1 MSRPHSK
8 RARDKQMQ
16 PCDETRMSGSGIND
30 ATRSGRPGPPATAA
44 GENVRGAP
52 ASNPGREVAD
62 QSSQPL
68 SDAPAPARRAP
79 AGLWLW
85 LAGGSTTA
93 ILILAAGRY
102 GYHRDELYFLTA
114 GRHLAWGYPD
124 QPPLTPLLAHLMS
137 SVAPESLTVLRLP
150 AALIG
155 GVVVM
160 LTGLIARELGAERP
174 AQLLAAACMAVAGG
188 TLAITHSLGTS
199 TLDLLFWTVL
209 TFLVVRLLRG
219 ADPRWWPAVGAVLG
233 MGLQNK
239 WLLAFFAVA
248 LILGLVIG
256 GPRRILRSPWLWAGA
271 LTAGLIWAPN
281 LIWQAEHG
289 WPQLQLSSSIA
300 AGGSTSSQPRYLF
313 VPLELLIMSPVLVP
327 IWGLGLCR
335 LLGAKTALPRL
346 KQFGAFG
353 YAYLVLLIVFIV
365 TGGKPYYLIGTYPM
379 LFAAGAEPT
388 VAWARRGR
396 SIVRKGLLTTA
407 LVLSLVIDSIISL
420 PVLPVRLVPAS
431 PVLALNPDVGETV
444 GWPGFVETVTA
455 VYRRAPPGSVIL
467 MGNYGE
473 AGAVDRYG
481 PSAGLPGAYS
491 GHNGYG
497 LWGQPPDTA
506 SGSAVVVGITEAQL
520 RLWFTAVEQMAT
532 IDNRLGLD
540 NDEQD
545 KPVWLCTGQR
555 RPWSEIW
562 PSVKRLG

>member
-1 MSRPHSK
+1 
-8 RARDKQMQ
+8 
-16 PCDETRMSGSGIND
+16 MSGSGIND
-30 ATRSGRPGPPATAA
+30 ATGSGRPEPAAA
-44 GENVRGAP
+44 GAAENVRGTP
-52 ASNPGREVAD
+52 ARNPDATDDSGQRI
-62 QSSQPL
+62 
-68 SDAPAPARRAP
+68 SDAPAPVHRAAATP
-79 AGLWLW
+79 WLW
-85 LAGGSTTA
+85 LAGGSTTT
-93 ILILAAGRY
+93 LLVFAAGRY
-102 GYHRDELYFLTA
+102 GYHRDELYFVAA
-114 GRHLAWGYPD
+114 GRHIAWGYPD
-124 QPPLTPLLAHLMS
+124 QPPLTPLLAHLLTV
-137 SVAPESLTVLRLP
+137 VAPGSLTVLRLP
-150 AALIG
+150 AALIA
-155 GVVVM
+155 GVVVV

-199 TLDLLFWTVL
+199 TLDLFFWTVL

-233 MGLQNK
+233 MALQNK
-239 WLLAFFAVA
+239 WLIAFFAMA
-248 LILGLVIG
+248 LIVGLMIG

-271 LTAGLIWAPN
+271 LTAGVIWAPN
-281 LIWQAEHG
+281 LIWQAQHG

-300 AGGSTSSQPRYLF
+300 AGGSISSQPRYLF
-313 VPLELLIMSPVLVP
+313 VPMELLLMSPVLVP
-327 IWGLGLCR
+327 IWAVGLCR
-335 LLGAKTALPRL
+335 LLGAKIGLPRL
-346 KQFGAFG
+346 KQFRAFG

-420 PVLPVRLVPAS
+420 PVLPVRWLPAS
-431 PVLALNPDVGETV
+431 PVLALNPDVGETA
-444 GWPGFVETVTA
+444 GWPQFVETVTA
-455 VYRRAPPGSVIL
+455 VYRRAPPGTVIL

-497 LWGQPPDTA
+497 LWGPPPDTA

-520 RLWFTAVEQMAT
+520 RSWFTAVEKRAT
-532 IDNRLGLD
+532 IDNGMGLD
-540 NDEQD
+540 NEEQD
-545 KPVWLCTGQR
+545 RPVWLCTGQR
-555 RPWSEIW
+555 RRWSEIW
-562 PSVKRLG
+562 PSIERLG